1 MGAPDWQVAVID
13 GKPEMVVNAAA
24 LARMACNSPLGIH
37 AAMHALKQNLPPDA
51 FAEVENELRV
61 IADHH

>member
-1 MGAPDWQVAVID
+1 MSAPDWQVVIED
-13 GKPEMVVNAAA
+13 DQPEVYVNAAA
-24 LARMACNSPLGIH
+24 VARMACNSPLGIH